1 MHPVELVPS
10 LTARRGKPEDAPFI
24 AALARQVFSVYGS
37 YDRYLLEWFGSPQ
50 VVTLVAEADGVP
62 AGLAML
68 ATLADSDSA
77 GSRAE
82 LLAIAVEP
90 SLQLRGI
97 GGFLLSQAIAVAPR
111 LAAEPPVREIRLS
124 VAEGNA
130 RAARLFARHG
140 FRRLAGSGLYPA
152 GQRARLMALALPA
165 GT

>member
-1 MHPVELVPS
+1 MPPAALPS
-10 LTARRGKPEDAPFI
+10 SLAMRRANPQDAPFI
-24 AALARQVFSVYGS
+24 AALARKVFSVYGS

-50 VVTLVAEADGVP
+50 VITLVAEAAGVP

-68 ATLADSDSA
+68 ATLADSDEG

-97 GGFLLSQAIAVAPR
+97 GSFLLSQAIAVAPR
-111 LAAEPPVREIRLS
+111 LANDPPVREIRLS

-130 RAARLFARHG
+130 RAERLFARHG

-152 GQRARLMALALPA
+152 GQRARLMALALPPVS
-165 GT
+165 